1 MSGSRLI
8 QVFLSSSP
16 TAAIFEVNAG
26 EDKEIVCN
34 CPGFASRSSCK
45 HVKLVNARIEANNG
59 IYPFN
64 WLTEVSEE
72 DIKIAMKSEA
82 KFRDFIITKT
92 KVEAY

>member
-1 MSGSRLI
+1 MDSRLI

-16 TAAIFEVNAG
+16 TAAIFEVNTG
-26 EDKEIVCN
+26 NDKELICN

-45 HVKLVNARIEANNG
+45 HVRLVTSRIDANKG

-72 DIKIAMKSEA
+72 DIRIAMATEQ
-82 KFRDFIITKT
+82 KFRDFIITRT
-92 KVEAY
+92 KVEVL